1 MPDITMPEVET
12 TAIDDSFEVPPDLIS
27 DDEAPITEDIID
39 EVIPEPV
46 IDKHLDNREIFK
58 AKKGAS
64 LAVNKIKKPKRV
76 MTEEHKERLKKG
88 RETALAN
95 RRAKAKAKKEPVAE
109 PKPIVAN
116 DVPEPA
122 PRETPQWPGT
132 NPKVIEKYVEIPN
145 PGLTEDQV
153 LDLVAKASQK
163 SLENYE
169 YLRKKRKEAKKE
181 ANKEE
186 ADRKEIRNTIQRATS
201 IGINPNNPWGNCY

>member
-1 MPDITMPEVET
+1 MDRMPDITMPEVET

-27 DDEAPITEDIID
+27 DDEAPITDDIID

-109 PKPIVAN
+109 PVIAQNP
-116 DVPEPA
+116 PPA
-122 PRETPQWPGT
+122 PREAE
-132 NPKVIEKYVEIPN
+132 PKIIEKYVEMPN

>member
-1 MPDITMPEVET
+1 MDRMPDITMPEVET

-27 DDEAPITEDIID
+27 DDEAPMPLDKEDIIGD
-39 EVIPEPV
+39 EVVIPEPV

-95 RRAKAKAKKEPVAE
+95 RRAKAKAKKEPVAG
-109 PKPIVAN
+109 KPIIVN
-116 DVPEPA
+116 PEPA
-122 PRETPQWPGT
+122 PRESE
-132 NPKVIEKYVEIPN
+132 PKIIEKYVEMPN

>member
-1 MPDITMPEVET
+1 MDRMPDITMPEVET

-88 RETALAN
+88 RETA
-95 RRAKAKAKKEPVAE
+95 
-109 PKPIVAN
+109 
-116 DVPEPA
+116 
-122 PRETPQWPGT
+122 
-132 NPKVIEKYVEIPN
+132 
-145 PGLTEDQV
+145 
-153 LDLVAKASQK
+153 
-163 SLENYE
+163 
-169 YLRKKRKEAKKE
+169 
-181 ANKEE
+181 
-186 ADRKEIRNTIQRATS
+186 
-201 IGINPNNPWGNCY
+201 

>member
-1 MPDITMPEVET
+1 MDRMPDITMPEVET

-95 RRAKAKAKKEPVAE
+95 RRAKAKAKKEPE
-109 PKPIVAN
+109 PNKEPPL
-116 DVPEPA
+116 DPPPA
-122 PRETPQWPGT
+122 PREAE
-132 NPKVIEKYVEIPN
+132 PKIIEKYVEIPN